1 MNVICAVDIE
11 TTGLD
16 PLREEILQLAIVP
29 LDLRN
34 SHKDSAKFANCE
46 LRKPLN
52 IRIKALNPERM
63 SGEARKITGLDPRK
77 GLSALDAKKAVS
89 DWLRGNDIDKIIPVG
104 HNYTK
109 FDGPFL
115 RNSQVLNYDEAFSH
129 HELDTLIIARFANL
143 LHESRLQRDKFRT
156 CPALGGKG
164 QTCLLELP
172 SRRLFPSLKLMNLAA
187 ELGIL
192 SRSGHDSQTGAC
204 PKPHDALSDATI
216 AGEIFFKL
224 LELFDFKEGNPW
236 KT

>member
-1 MNVICAVDIE
+1 MNVIYAVDIE

-16 PLREEILQLAIVP
+16 PLRDEILQLAIVP

-34 SHKDSAKFANCE
+34 SHKDLRNSQVLTDDVRE

-63 SGEARKITGLDPRK
+63 SAEARKITGLDPCE
-77 GLSALDAKKAVS
+77 GLNLLDARKAVEE
-89 DWLRGNDIDKIIPVG
+89 WFRENNIEKVIPVG

-115 RNSQVLNYDEAFSH
+115 RNSKVVNYDEAFSH
-129 HELDTLIIARFANL
+129 HELDTLIIARFANKL
-143 LHESRLQRDKFRT
+143 CEFRRME
-156 CPALGGKG
+156 KRF
-164 QTCLLELP
+164 
-172 SRRLFPSLKLMNLAA
+172 SSLKLMDLAA
-187 ELGIL
+187 NLRI
-192 SRSGHDSQTGAC
+192 SQLRTSQA
-204 PKPHDALSDATI
+204 HDALSDATI

-224 LELFDFKEGNPW
+224 LELFDFKEGNTW

>member
-1 MNVICAVDIE
+1 MKKESRMNVICAVDIE

-16 PLREEILQLAIVP
+16 PFWDEILQLAIVP

-34 SHKDSAKFANCE
+34 SQVLPDDVRE
-46 LRKPLN
+46 LRSPLN

-115 RNSQVLNYDEAFSH
+115 RNSQAVNYDEAFSH
-129 HELDTLIIARFANL
+129 HELDTLIIARFANKL
-143 LHESRLQRDKFRT
+143 CEFRRMEKRFS
-156 CPALGGKG
+156 C
-164 QTCLLELP
+164 
-172 SRRLFPSLKLMNLAA
+172 LKLMNLAA
-187 ELGIL
+187 DL
-192 SRSGHDSQTGAC
+192 RVSQTDAC
-204 PKPHDALSDATI
+204 SKPHDALSDATI

-224 LELFDFKEGNPW
+224 LELFDFK
-236 KT
+236 

>member
-16 PLREEILQLAIVP
+16 PFLDEILQLAIVP

-52 IRIKALNPERM
+52 IRIKALMPERM
-63 SGEARKITGLDPRK
+63 SAEARKITGLDPCE
-77 GLSALDAKKAVS
+77 GLDVLDAMQAVN
-89 DWLRGNDIDKIIPVG
+89 DWLRENNIEKIIPVG

-115 RNSQVLNYDEAFSH
+115 RNSQAVNYDEAFSH
-129 HELDTLIIARFANL
+129 HELDTLIIARFANKL
-143 LHESRLQRDKFRT
+143 CEFRRMEKRFS
-156 CPALGGKG
+156 C
-164 QTCLLELP
+164 
-172 SRRLFPSLKLMNLAA
+172 LKLMNLAA
-187 ELGIL
+187 DL
-192 SRSGHDSQTGAC
+192 RVSQTDAC
-204 PKPHDALSDATI
+204 SKPHDALSDATI

-224 LELFDFKEGNPW
+224 LELFDLK
-236 KT
+236 